1 MQTAFIV
8 RGTLKDPKTI
18 ELEEPVPDLQGPV
31 EVTLRPLDSTQAKP
45 LCETLSP
52 EEWKKMFHA
61 WIDSHDRTVPI
72 PSAESLR
79 REGIYEDHL

>member
-8 RGTLKDPKTI
+8 RGNLKDTRTV
-18 ELEEPVPDLQGPV
+18 ELEEPVHDLQGPV
-31 EVTLRPLDSTQAKP
+31 EVTLRPLDSAQEKP

-61 WIDSHDRTVPI
+61 WIESHDPNLPI
-72 PSAESLR
+72 LPDEALR
-79 REGIYEDHL
+79 REAMYEDRW